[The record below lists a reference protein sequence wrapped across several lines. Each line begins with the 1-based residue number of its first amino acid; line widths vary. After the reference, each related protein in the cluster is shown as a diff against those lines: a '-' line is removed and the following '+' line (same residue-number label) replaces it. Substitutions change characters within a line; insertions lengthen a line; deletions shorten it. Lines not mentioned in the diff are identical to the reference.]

1 MVAITSYWSGATA
14 EEKQRK
20 AASLIAALARGNS
33 ARALQQ
39 KRALAATKIA
49 AAVRG
54 KQARRATWERAK
66 ALQVLAL
73 AGLAQEG
80 EDQRASLG
88 SLAALPERSQRRV
101 ASRRATP

>member
-1 MVAITSYWSGATA
+1 MRGRRGCAHG
-14 EEKQRK
+14 
-20 AASLIAALARGNS
+20 ARGHGRLPGG
-33 ARALQQ
+33 A
-39 KRALAATKIA
+39 
-49 AAVRG
+49 

-88 SLAALPERSQRRV
+88 SLAALPERSRFAPCRRGDNYV
-101 ASRRATP
+101 TGGTAV